1 MQGRDEVYSEKI
13 RAGKRTYF
21 FDVRSTRSN
30 DYYITIT
37 ESKRRFNGKGYDKH
51 KIFLYKE
58 DFNKFLNSL
67 SKTVDHVKTELMP
80 DYDYEEFDREPGEYE
95 GEYAYDYEKPEPM
108 DNDNLQEEEKEK
120 GKTVAEATS
129 IEMEETL
136 STSWEDWYN
145 RSKSLYKI

>member
-58 DFNKFLNSL
+58 DFNKFLAALN
-67 SKTVDHVKTELMP
+67 KTIDHVKTELLP
-80 DYDYEEFDREPGEYE
+80 DYDYEEFDRDPEYRDNYTEE
-95 GEYAYDYEKPEPM
+95 GGIEESSEKS
-108 DNDNLQEEEKEK
+108 KEFS
-120 GKTVAEATS
+120 A
-129 IEMEETL
+129 EETL
-136 STSWEDWYN
+136 EETEVPISAEVDLDSEDLSASWED
-145 RSKSLYKI
+145 